1 SSDQLLS
8 PDCWKASLKAL
19 GCPTSTVAKEN
30 GRKQVANLSIPMQP
44 SMEPI
49 LSPEQVMET
58 IEWIS
63 DYFLKLRLSSQD
75 YRSFGLFSKW
85 APYITHVRR
94 LMQYLIHR
102 LIDSRMDSLSREPV
116 GSNRVFE

>member
-1 SSDQLLS
+1 
-8 PDCWKASLKAL
+8 
-19 GCPTSTVAKEN
+19 
-30 GRKQVANLSIPMQP
+30 
-44 SMEPI
+44 
-49 LSPEQVMET
+49 MET

-85 APYITHVRR
+85 SPYITHVRR

-116 GSNRVFE
+116 GSNRVFEALHYLFLTTIQLFKPWLEVLEGEET